1 MGCPSITAART
12 TCRPR
17 GTWKAQATCVSSS
30 SNNSGGSNVLGAA
43 VKDSG
48 PVESQ
53 PRPAHSARAARP

>member
-1 MGCPSITAART
+1 
-12 TCRPR
+12 
-17 GTWKAQATCVSSS
+17 VSSS